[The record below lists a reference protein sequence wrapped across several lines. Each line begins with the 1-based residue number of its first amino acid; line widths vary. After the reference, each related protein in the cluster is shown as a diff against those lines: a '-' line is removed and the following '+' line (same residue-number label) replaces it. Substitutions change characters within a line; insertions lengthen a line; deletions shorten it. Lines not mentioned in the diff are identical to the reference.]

1 MFNMIHIRDSDWRT
15 LGATLS
21 VLGIIFLAAGA
32 GAYAGNFRDYV
43 AVLIVFGGICTV
55 IGAGLVTI
63 TLFERKQADA
73 AEETTTDA

>member
-1 MFNMIHIRDSDWRT
+1 MFNMIHTLDSGWRT

-32 GAYAGNFRDYV
+32 TAFAGNSRDYV
-43 AVLIVFGGICTV
+43 AVLIVFGGIFVV

-63 TLFERKQADA
+63 TLFERKQVDA
-73 AEETTTDA
+73 AEETTTDP